1 MIKGPPLVED
11 PSGKKKKGT
20 IALFNYG
27 GGMRG
32 LIPAHIMAKIE
43 DITGLRMAE
52 MVDIFTGPS
61 TGAILNAAL
70 TLRHPDEPS
79 EPKYRARHMV
89 RFYEREGSRIFP
101 PDSFREFR
109 GLIHDF
115 NNRTMK
121 LAQLNSLMRHGHY
134 DPTNLGAALQA
145 LYGDARLRNS
155 LRTLIIP
162 TYNIDGE
169 NIQIITEPGE
179 KSDAPVHTRNNVTDR
194 GGHAVWMK
202 NIRTGYPAN
211 AQAMTMDVSLYDA
224 VMASTAAPTYFP
236 CHHFAAHMPDQSHI
250 SFLSGIDGC
259 IFDNP
264 CISYLG
270 AIRQHIPPG
279 HTLSMIVLGTG
290 YTNRSIKRE
299 EWNRYGALGV
309 VDPVNDLPLINILFN
324 ASESAL
330 MDAFAAEMGDNLFV
344 FNRSL
349 YDGNAKDLPNT
360 QIDDASPENLR
371 RLRLFV
377 EALLEDEKGRLDDVC
392 HLLVSNRDQREQER
406 QEKNRKA
413 RMQRF
418 FTFFSGR
425 DDTVM
430 VEDRTPPGQPG

>member
-1 MIKGPPLVED
+1 MQVPE
-11 PSGKKKKGT
+11 KKNT

-32 LIPAHIMAKIE
+32 LIPAHIMARIE
-43 DITGLRMAE
+43 EVTDLRMAE

-70 TLRHPDEPS
+70 NLRHNENPS

-89 RFYEREGSRIFP
+89 RFYEREGGRIFP
-101 PDSFREFR
+101 SDGFREFR

-121 LAQLNSLMRHGHY
+121 LSQLNALMKHGHY
-134 DPTNLGAALQA
+134 DPTNLGAALKA
-145 LYGDARLRNS
+145 LYGDAKLRDS

-162 TYNIDGE
+162 AYNIDGE
-169 NIQIITEPGE
+169 QIQVAAERDETADSP
-179 KSDAPVHTRNNVTDR
+179 APTRNNVTDR

-202 NIRTGYPAN
+202 NVRTGYPN
-211 AQAMTMDVSLYDA
+211 GAQNDTMEVNLYDA

-236 CHHFAAHMPDQSHI
+236 CHHFTGRLPGHQHYSY
-250 SFLSGIDGC
+250 FSGIDGC

-270 AIRQHIPPG
+270 AIRQHVPPE

-290 YTNRSIKRE
+290 YTNKSIKRE

-330 MDAFAAEMGDNLFV
+330 MDTFEAEMGKNLHV
-344 FNRSL
+344 FNKSL
-349 YDGNAKDLPNT
+349 LDPNRRENPSA
-360 QIDDASPENLR
+360 QIDDASPENFR
-371 RLRLFV
+371 RLRIFT
-377 EALLEDEKGRLDDVC
+377 EELLEEHKSQFEEIC
-392 HLLVSNRDQREQER
+392 HLLVNNRDQRQKES

-418 FTFFSGR
+418 FTFFSGH
-425 DDTVM
+425 DDT
-430 VEDRTPPGQPG
+430 ERLETHISSD